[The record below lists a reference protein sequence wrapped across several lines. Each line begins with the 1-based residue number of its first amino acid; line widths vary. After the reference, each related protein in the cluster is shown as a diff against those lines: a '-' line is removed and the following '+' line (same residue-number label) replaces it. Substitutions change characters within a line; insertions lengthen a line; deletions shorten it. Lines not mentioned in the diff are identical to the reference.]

1 MQTKDLVQKVA
12 GITGVSQEV
21 VKSVIDEAFDQIRL
35 SVEDG
40 EPFYKRGF
48 GTFGVKMR
56 KGVICH
62 LKGMHNVK
70 MPDKKRPFFKPCK
83 EFVENC
89 NE

>member
-56 KGVICH
+56 KGGTCN
-62 LKGMHNVK
+62 LNGMHNVK
-70 MPDKKRPFFKPCK
+70 MPDKRKPYFKPGK
-83 EFVENC
+83 EFVKGC